1 MSTMLPVAPQP
12 REARPGDE
20 AIDAARCAVVLVDYQ
35 VRLLPAIDGGSE
47 VVRHACILADAARL
61 LGVRVVGT
69 EQNPA
74 GLGSNVPEVAGRCDA
89 VLTKRRFDACADGLA
104 EVLDAHGPR
113 NQVVIAGCE
122 AHVCLLQTALGLLDD
137 GLQVFVAEDACGS
150 RAPRSKELALDR
162 LRQAGA
168 VIVNVEMAAFEWV
181 RNAQHEQFRAVS
193 ALIK

>member
-1 MSTMLPVAPQP
+1 MLRMS
-12 REARPGDE
+12 RDE
-20 AIDAARCAVVLVDYQ
+20 SVLVLVDYQ
-35 VRLLPAIDGGSE
+35 PRLMPAIHEGEQVAARAVRLAEIAE
-47 VVRHACILADAARL
+47 L
-61 LGVRVVGT
+61 LRVPVVGT
-69 EQNPA
+69 EQSPDKLGPLDPA
-74 GLGSNVPEVAGRCDA
+74 VAGRCA
-89 VLTKRRFDACADGLA
+89 RVQAKTSFGACDDGLL
-104 EVLDAHGPR
+104 ELIQELRPGVG
-113 NQVVIAGCE
+113 QVVIAGCE
-122 AHVCLLQTALGLLDD
+122 THVCLLQTALGLLDD